1 MILTIDIGNSNIIFG
16 GFIENELKFVARMA
30 TDTTRT
36 SDEYA
41 SNILSILAL
50 HNVQKKEIKGAI
62 ISSVVPPLNRVIKKA
77 VRLIYIS
84 CGSGTKGNILRAT
97 STPSSAITS
106 INMLT
111 RTTGLRTSVWPWN
124 ELRKSVCTY

>member
-50 HNVQKKEIKGAI
+50 HYGRSN
-62 ISSVVPPLNRVIKKA
+62 
-77 VRLIYIS
+77 
-84 CGSGTKGNILRAT
+84 
-97 STPSSAITS
+97 
-106 INMLT
+106 
-111 RTTGLRTSVWPWN
+111 
-124 ELRKSVCTY
+124 